1 MVGRVDED
9 GKLSGN
15 SVAYL
20 YPDFRSAF
28 LGTFRDGVMR
38 FARAATLTGITSE
51 GSIKVPVLSE
61 PTGRLYSR
69 EVSTYDFVTDSPT
82 LPDPYESVMV
92 EARKSNV
99 PGADDG
105 LFAR

>member
-1 MVGRVDED
+1 MCVKPLYRRYDRAVWLVEFIEMYRLLGVTDFIFYNHSVGHNV
-9 GKLSGN
+9 
-15 SVAYL
+15 
-20 YPDFRSAF
+20 
-28 LGTFRDGVMR
+28 
-38 FARAATLTGITSE
+38 E